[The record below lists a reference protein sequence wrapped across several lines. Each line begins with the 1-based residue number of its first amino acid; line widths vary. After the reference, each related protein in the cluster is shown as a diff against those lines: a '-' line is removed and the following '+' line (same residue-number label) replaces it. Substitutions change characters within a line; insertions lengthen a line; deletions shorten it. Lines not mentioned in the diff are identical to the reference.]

1 VDAACLHYCSIANA
15 CRILRDGVQPVAEIH
30 AVLYSKWTLLGMPIF
45 ALHRV
50 KVLLSGAGAAA
61 AACKRACALDLAP
74 AAGDRP
80 ALGSWARLT
89 RDMSRV

>member
-1 VDAACLHYCSIANA
+1 MDAACLHYCSIANA

-61 AACKRACALDLAP
+61 AACKRACALD
-74 AAGDRP
+74 RP
-80 ALGSWARLT
+80 RRGTVPRWGVGH
-89 RDMSRV
+89 D